1 MGKMGYIHY
10 LCEAGNRKELI
21 EEVGSTKM
29 ADDFLEAHKQ
39 IRLRKDEAAFDK
51 LNEICDENIEDVK
64 KDVKKAKEESKGIDK
79 DLNLLFKDIKRMN

>member
-21 EEVGSTKM
+21 EEVGSAKI
-29 ADDFLEAHKQ
+29 ADGFLEAHKQ

-51 LNEICDENIEDVK
+51 LNEICDESIEDVK
-64 KDVKKAKEESKGIDK
+64 KDVKKAKKDSRGITK
-79 DLNLLFKDIKRMN
+79 DLRLLFKDIKRMN